1 MSYQALSNFGVSAT
15 QVSKI
20 ISPQNPH
27 DLLVFLTNN
36 LLAVAPGGW
45 SGSGG
50 YFQFDNSGNALTSV
64 TTSGNSGSTTNWVNV
79 FASFTTNG
87 SPVEV
92 QNQGISSGSW
102 SSGTTLSAL
111 FSSNVAAGDAIF
123 VTVQATTGGNDTT
136 PPTITD
142 SNGNIYITV
151 GIATFDSISNFNSGA
166 WLFMA
171 QNNATGP
178 VTVHVTT
185 HAFMSS
191 GNMLMSDWS
200 GVTGVTVP
208 FSGVGAAVPLLF
220 GF

>member
-50 YFQFDNSGNALTSV
+50 YFQLDNSGNALTSV
-64 TTSGNSGSTTNWVNV
+64 TTSGNSGFTTNWVNV

-87 SPVEV
+87 FPVEV
-92 QNQGISSGSW
+92 QNQGIASGAW
-102 SSGTTLSAL
+102 GSGTVLSAL
-111 FSSNVAAGDAIF
+111 FASDVAAGDAIF
-123 VTVQATTGGNDTT
+123 VTVQATTGGNDLT

-142 SNGNIYITV
+142 SNGNIYVTV
-151 GIATFDSISNFNSGA
+151 GLATFDAVSNFNSCA
-166 WLFMA
+166 WLFAA

-178 VTVHVTT
+178 VTVHVTSHCFT
-185 HAFMSS
+185 TS
-191 GNMLMSDWS
+191 GNVLMADWS
-200 GVTGVTVP
+200 GVIGVTIP